1 MNFLFTH
8 IEPWI
13 WLTILFTILL
23 VHAVLTV
30 ILVNKKKK
38 TATSQKLTMLYMALE
53 VVRMLV
59 FIGIFLAYLLVIKIE
74 TKRFALG
81 AIGIY
86 LIYLL
91 FGTLFLLFTEKQ
103 MKKK

>member
-13 WLTILFTILL
+13 WLTVLFTFLL

-30 ILVNKKKK
+30 IFVNKKKK
-38 TATSQKLTMLYMALE
+38 TANSQKLTMLYLALE
-53 VVRMLV
+53 VVRVLV
-59 FIGIFLAYLLVIKIE
+59 FIGIVLAYLLVVKIE
-74 TKRFALG
+74 TKRFALW
-81 AIGIY
+81 AIVIY
-86 LIYLL
+86 FIYLL